1 MVQTGAALAL
11 IAITLLSLALIYFAT
26 VKYVGDVLRVDEEDE
41 HEGNRS
47 SGGPAA

>member
-11 IAITLLSLALIYFAT
+11 IAVTLLSLVLLYFAT
-26 VKYVGDVLRVDEEDE
+26 IKYVSDVLVEDDD
-41 HEGNRS
+41 EGNAN